1 MKSRDLSITEFLQVL
16 QLEYF
21 SFKTREL
28 IYERPEFIKM
38 NRDIA
43 EKKKEKIIN
52 LAKKFHMISIFDSKK
67 AFQRFFT
74 QCFSQEYGMPN
85 FQYGTNQ
92 EKNISI
98 SYWDK
103 FYLFHAGNMVSY
115 KKEIYK
121 IKTNIPDED
130 SIILNVKGEDITL
143 PYVYVT
149 NLKLVAIFAKE
160 MIDK

>member
-52 LAKKFHMISIFDSKK
+52 LAKSFI
-67 AFQRFFT
+67 
-74 QCFSQEYGMPN
+74 
-85 FQYGTNQ
+85 
-92 EKNISI
+92 
-98 SYWDK
+98 
-103 FYLFHAGNMVSY
+103 
-115 KKEIYK
+115 
-121 IKTNIPDED
+121 
-130 SIILNVKGEDITL
+130 
-143 PYVYVT
+143 
-149 NLKLVAIFAKE
+149 
-160 MIDK
+160 

>member
-1 MKSRDLSITEFLQVL
+1 
-16 QLEYF
+16 
-21 SFKTREL
+21 
-28 IYERPEFIKM
+28 
-38 NRDIA
+38 
-43 EKKKEKIIN
+43 
-52 LAKKFHMISIFDSKK
+52 
-67 AFQRFFT
+67 
-74 QCFSQEYGMPN
+74 MPN

-115 KKEIYK
+115 KKEVYK
-121 IKTNIPDED
+121 VKTNIPDED

-160 MIDK
+160 MVDK

>member
-1 MKSRDLSITEFLQVL
+1 MKSRELSITEFLQVL

-28 IYERPEFIKM
+28 IYERPEFVKM

-103 FYLFHAGNMVSY
+103 FYLFHAGNTVSY

>member
-52 LAKKFHMISIFDSKK
+52 MAKNFHMI
-67 AFQRFFT
+67 
-74 QCFSQEYGMPN
+74 
-85 FQYGTNQ
+85 
-92 EKNISI
+92 
-98 SYWDK
+98 
-103 FYLFHAGNMVSY
+103 
-115 KKEIYK
+115 
-121 IKTNIPDED
+121 
-130 SIILNVKGEDITL
+130 
-143 PYVYVT
+143 
-149 NLKLVAIFAKE
+149 
-160 MIDK
+160 